1 MSGWADS
8 APAWALAG
16 AGLLLLLDLAYSTI
30 LVASAALSRVGLY
43 RLATD
48 VSLRF
53 AFVERLSEP
62 QSPHRVA
69 VVLMRQFCLLGTVLL
84 VAVAARV
91 ADWSFPAIAGVAA
104 GALFGVFFSEAF
116 LAHAVALWDPR
127 TALRRLAPLVVLA
140 RALLFPLVQP
150 LGLLLSRLDRGPQ
163 MPPDEEREEDQEE
176 AEALIEVGEREGILE
191 ADESQMMRGIV
202 DLDET
207 RVREIMTPR
216 TEIVALALDT
226 TIAGARKVILKAG
239 HSRIPVYRETMDNIV
254 GVLHARDLLRAWEE
268 QDCPED
274 EPVRRY
280 LREAM
285 FVPEPLSASDL
296 LSQMRVK
303 THLALVVD
311 EYGGIAGLITLEDLL
326 EEIVGDIQDEH
337 DHEEALVH
345 REGEGCWAINAA
357 AHVDE
362 LTELFKVEFDDRD
375 FDTVGGLIVSHLGR
389 VPVPG
394 EILHIDGLQFEVLGS
409 DQRRIR
415 QVRVRKND
423 GTAESGSGQ

>member
-1 MSGWADS
+1 MNAWTES
-8 APAWALAG
+8 ASIWALIA
-16 AGLLLLLDLAYSTI
+16 ASMLFLLDLAYSTI

-43 RLATD
+43 RLSSD
-48 VSLRF
+48 LSPRR

-62 QSPHRVA
+62 ESPHRVA

-84 VAVAARV
+84 VATAART
-91 ADWSFPAIAGVAA
+91 AGWSLPAVVGVAA
-104 GALFGVFFSEAF
+104 GAVFSVLFAEAF

-127 TALRRLAPLVVLA
+127 RALRRLAVLVVLA
-140 RALLFPLVQP
+140 RTVLFPIVQP
-150 LGLLLSRLDRGPQ
+150 LGLLLSRLDQGPQ
-163 MPPDEEREEDQEE
+163 IPPEEEREEEQEE

-191 ADESQMMRGIV
+191 ADEGQMMRGIV

-216 TEIVALALDT
+216 TEIVALPLET
-226 TIAGARKVILKAG
+226 TVADARRLILEAG

-268 QDCPED
+268 HD
-274 EPVRRY
+274 EAGDQPVRRY

-285 FVPEPLSASDL
+285 FVPEPLSAGDL

-303 THLALVVD
+303 NHLALVVD

-326 EEIVGDIQDEH
+326 EKIVGDIQDEH

-345 REGEGCWAINAA
+345 REDDGCWTINAA

-362 LTELFKVEFDDRD
+362 LTEMFKVEFEDRD
-375 FDTVGGLIVSHLGR
+375 YDTVGGLIVSHLGR
-389 VPVPG
+389 VPTSG
-394 EILHIDGLQFEVLGS
+394 EILFIDGLRFEVLES

-415 QVRVRKND
+415 QLRVQKD
-423 GTAESGSGQ
+423 EGTAEVGAGL